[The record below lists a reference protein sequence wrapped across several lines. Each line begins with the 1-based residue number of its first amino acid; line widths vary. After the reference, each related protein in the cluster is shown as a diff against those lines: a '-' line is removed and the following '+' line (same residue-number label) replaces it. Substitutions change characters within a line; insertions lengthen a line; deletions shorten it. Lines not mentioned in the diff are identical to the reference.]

1 MPKFAANLSMLFN
14 EMPFM
19 ERFAA
24 AAKAGFKGV
33 EYLFPY
39 AYPAE
44 QLAEQL
50 AQQGLQQ
57 VLFNG
62 PPGDWEAGERGLA
75 AVPGR
80 EQEFQ
85 ENFGK
90 AIEYAKVLNCPR
102 IHVMAGI
109 VAEGTDIEEA
119 FDTYLT
125 NLGFAAEQCAAAGLD
140 ALIEP
145 INSRDIPG
153 FYLNNSTMA
162 TAIIDEL
169 QQPNLKLQ
177 LDLYHCQI
185 MEGDL
190 AMHLR
195 NLKNYVGHIQ
205 IAGVPERHEPDI
217 GEINYP
223 YLFKL
228 IDELAYDVWIGCEY
242 RPRGDT
248 VAGLSWFEGWR

>member
-24 AAKAGFKGV
+24 AAQAGFKGV

-62 PPGDWEAGERGLA
+62 PPGNWEAGERGLA

-195 NLKNYVGHIQ
+195 NLKNYVGH
-205 IAGVPERHEPDI
+205 
-217 GEINYP
+217 
-223 YLFKL
+223 
-228 IDELAYDVWIGCEY
+228 
-242 RPRGDT
+242 
-248 VAGLSWFEGWR
+248 